1 MFQSYLTG
9 RKQRTYVNGSLSD
22 YGSTVCGVP
31 QGSILGPLLFLIYI
45 NDLPASGLS
54 STPSLYAQAA
64 QALFINHTRNTI
76 WRRII
81 RVCMG
86 FSTRY
91 P

>member
-1 MFQSYLTG
+1 MVQPYFSGSVTKLLRKRSNFPLRMLT
-9 RKQRTYVNGSLSD
+9 RCVLIRISLCADLEKIFSM
-22 YGSTVCGVP
+22 G
-31 QGSILGPLLFLIYI
+31 I
-45 NDLPASGLS
+45 NCM
-54 STPSLYAQAA
+54 SLAQAA
-64 QALFINHTRNTI
+64 QALFMNHTRNTI

>member
-1 MFQSYLTG
+1 MSGSNAKIRMGVEVVGNGMVGTFA
-9 RKQRTYVNGSLSD
+9 YV
-22 YGSTVCGVP
+22 GV
-31 QGSILGPLLFLIYI
+31 
-45 NDLPASGLS
+45 
-54 STPSLYAQAA
+54 QAT
-64 QALFINHTRNTI
+64 QALFMNHTRNTI

>member
-1 MFQSYLTG
+1 MFVPENKGCEKNDQFELYLDDSN
-9 RKQRTYVNGSLSD
+9 RTYLKDPHAVQEFEFCAKLN
-22 YGSTVCGVP
+22 P
-31 QGSILGPLLFLIYI
+31 
-45 NDLPASGLS
+45 
-54 STPSLYAQAA
+54 QAA
-64 QALFINHTRNTI
+64 QALLMNHTRNTI